1 MWHTAV
7 ADNPCQD
14 AGSIAGLNVRRVITE
29 PTAAAMAYG
38 LDKGGVGP
46 PRTDVVEF
54 YHALGVIW
62 PSLPKK
68 IDCRIPVK
76 LPKRGPANFT
86 NASYA

>member
-46 PRTDVVEF
+46 TCRILPRAWS
-54 YHALGVIW
+54 YLAL
-62 PSLPKK
+62 PPKK
-68 IDCRIPVK
+68 D
-76 LPKRGPANFT
+76 
-86 NASYA
+86 